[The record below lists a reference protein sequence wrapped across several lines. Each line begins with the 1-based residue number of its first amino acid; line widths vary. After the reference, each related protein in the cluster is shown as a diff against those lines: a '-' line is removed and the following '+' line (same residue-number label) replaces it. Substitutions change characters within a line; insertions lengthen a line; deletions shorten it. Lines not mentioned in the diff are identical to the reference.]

1 MCATSVHAGSSGDLP
16 EHGDIKGAWY
26 PTGWSH
32 KNQAP
37 PQHSQ
42 SNLVT
47 VGLHLGTYVL
57 AMASDQP
64 FARALVIICA
74 ILCCSPQARAVN
86 YTFARDAT
94 RAPAVSYYDY
104 IIVGGGTAGC
114 PLAATLSQ
122 RFRVLLL
129 ERGGSPYGDQRVE
142 NMTHFT
148 ATLADTS
155 AGSPAQRFVSEDG
168 VINSRPRVLGGG
180 SCINAGFYTR
190 ASDEYVLDVGWD
202 LEAAKAAYRWVED
215 VVAFHPELGP
225 WQAALQRGLM
235 EVGVAPDNGFTFDHI
250 DGTKVGGSIFDDE
263 GRRHT
268 AADLLRYARP
278 EGIDL
283 LLRARVAKIL
293 FNVGGRRARSVAH
306 GVVFH
311 DSRGRMHKAYLNTGR
326 RNEIILSAGAMGSPQ
341 LLMLSGVGPAD
352 HLRSFNITLVLN
364 QSAVGQGMA
373 DNPMNAIFVP
383 SPSPVEVSLI
393 QVVGITHF
401 GSYIEGASGS
411 NWANPRHQG
420 SGGNRR
426 PPRNFGM
433 FSPQTGQL
441 ATVPP
446 KQRTPE
452 AIARAT
458 EAMSQLDDS
467 VFRGGFI
474 LEKVLGPAST
484 GHLELRNLNPDDNPA
499 VTFNY
504 FSHPEDLRRC
514 VEGLTL
520 IERVIQSKSFQ
531 NFTYPYFSLE
541 ELLNITAEFPVNLLP
556 RHDNDSKSLEQF
568 CKDTV
573 MTIWHYHGGCQVGRV
588 VDAEYRVL
596 GVDALRVIDGST
608 FNASPGT
615 NPQATVM
622 MLGRYMGV
630 KMRDERVR
638 AEGLR
643 RRKL

>member
-1 MCATSVHAGSSGDLP
+1 M
-16 EHGDIKGAWY
+16 
-26 PTGWSH
+26 
-32 KNQAP
+32 
-37 PQHSQ
+37 
-42 SNLVT
+42 
-47 VGLHLGTYVL
+47 
-57 AMASDQP
+57 
-64 FARALVIICA
+64 
-74 ILCCSPQARAVN
+74 N

-293 FNVGGRRARSVAH
+293 FNVGGQSSISQSSFCVYGQATCMHAAFLRADRTDISSPALVARQGAGHGRWRTAWCSTTPGGGCTRPTSTPAAATRSSSPRAPWAARS
-306 GVVFH
+306 
-311 DSRGRMHKAYLNTGR
+311 
-326 RNEIILSAGAMGSPQ
+326 
-341 LLMLSGVGPAD
+341 
-352 HLRSFNITLVLN
+352 
-364 QSAVGQGMA
+364 
-373 DNPMNAIFVP
+373 
-383 SPSPVEVSLI
+383 
-393 QVVGITHF
+393 
-401 GSYIEGASGS
+401 
-411 NWANPRHQG
+411 
-420 SGGNRR
+420 
-426 PPRNFGM
+426 
-433 FSPQTGQL
+433 
-441 ATVPP
+441 
-446 KQRTPE
+446 
-452 AIARAT
+452 
-458 EAMSQLDDS
+458 
-467 VFRGGFI
+467 
-474 LEKVLGPAST
+474 
-484 GHLELRNLNPDDNPA
+484 
-499 VTFNY
+499 
-504 FSHPEDLRRC
+504 C
-514 VEGLTL
+514 
-520 IERVIQSKSFQ
+520 
-531 NFTYPYFSLE
+531 
-541 ELLNITAEFPVNLLP
+541 
-556 RHDNDSKSLEQF
+556 
-568 CKDTV
+568 
-573 MTIWHYHGGCQVGRV
+573 
-588 VDAEYRVL
+588 
-596 GVDALRVIDGST
+596 
-608 FNASPGT
+608 
-615 NPQATVM
+615 
-622 MLGRYMGV
+622 
-630 KMRDERVR
+630 
-638 AEGLR
+638 
-643 RRKL
+643 